1 MILCNHR
8 VIYNILQVNCDE
20 SLYMSKADYKNP
32 VPSKSQHAL
41 IVQQLGL
48 KIVSGEIAENEKIP
62 SEAELCEEFQV
73 SRPVFRE
80 AIRVLNAKGLT
91 YSRPKIG
98 TVVRP
103 RDEWYMLDPD
113 VLYWLI
119 QSTPENEF
127 FKTLSTVRKVLEPE
141 LAYIA
146 ASTAN
151 EQDIQTIKAAYD
163 GMEKAETVAEFIQPD
178 IDFHLAIAKATH
190 NDLLAYMS
198 KMLVLPL
205 QHSIQATSARPNLQT
220 HSLPRHKAILTAIE
234 NKDPLSA
241 RHASLVQLEDAKM
254 AYDLIKK

>member
-1 MILCNHR
+1 L
-8 VIYNILQVNCDE
+8 
-20 SLYMSKADYKNP
+20 
-32 VPSKSQHAL
+32 
-41 IVQQLGL
+41 
-48 KIVSGEIAENEKIP
+48 P
-62 SEAELCEEFQV
+62 SEVDLCEEYKV

-103 RDEWYMLDPD
+103 KDEWHLLDPD
-113 VLYWLI
+113 VLFWLI
-119 QSTPENEF
+119 QTTPEHEF
-127 FKTLSTVRKVLEPE
+127 FKTLSTVRRVLEPE

-151 EQDIQTIKAAYD
+151 EEDIERIKQAYE
-163 GMEKAETVAEFIQPD
+163 GMEKATTVEEFIEPD
-178 IDFHLAIAKATH
+178 IQFHLAIAKATH

-205 QHSIQATSARPNLQT
+205 QQSIQVTSLRPNLQG

-241 RHASLVQLEDAKM
+241 RHASLVQLDDTKM
-254 AYDLIKK
+254 

>member
-1 MILCNHR
+1 
-8 VIYNILQVNCDE
+8 
-20 SLYMSKADYKNP
+20 MSKADYKNP
-32 VPSKSQHAL
+32 IPSKSQHAL

-48 KIVSGEIAENEKIP
+48 KIVSGEISENEKLP
-62 SEAELCEEFQV
+62 SEVDLCEEYKV

-103 RDEWYMLDPD
+103 KDEWHLLDPD
-113 VLYWLI
+113 VLFWLI
-119 QSTPENEF
+119 QTTPEHEF
-127 FKTLSTVRKVLEPE
+127 FKTLSTVRRVLEPE

-151 EQDIQTIKAAYD
+151 EEDIENIKHAYD
-163 GMEKAETVAEFIQPD
+163 GMEKATTVEEFIEPD
-178 IDFHLAIAKATH
+178 IQFHLAIAKATH

-205 QHSIQATSARPNLQT
+205 QQSIQVTSLRPNLQG

-241 RHASLVQLEDAKM
+241 RHASLVQLDDTKM

>member
-1 MILCNHR
+1 
-8 VIYNILQVNCDE
+8 
-20 SLYMSKADYKNP
+20 MSKADYKNP
-32 VPSKSQHAL
+32 IPSKSQHAL

-48 KIVSGEIAENEKIP
+48 KIVSGEISENEKLP
-62 SEAELCEEFQV
+62 SEVDLCEEYKV

-103 RDEWYMLDPD
+103 KDEWHLLDPD
-113 VLYWLI
+113 VLFWLI
-119 QSTPENEF
+119 QTTPEHEF
-127 FKTLSTVRKVLEPE
+127 FKTLSTVRRVLEPE

-151 EQDIQTIKAAYD
+151 KEDIERIKHAYE
-163 GMEKAETVAEFIQPD
+163 GMEKATTVEEFIEPD
-178 IDFHLAIAKATH
+178 IQFHLAIAKATH

-205 QHSIQATSARPNLQT
+205 QQSIQVTSLRPNLQG

-241 RHASLVQLEDAKM
+241 RHASLVQLDDTKM

>member
-1 MILCNHR
+1 
-8 VIYNILQVNCDE
+8 
-20 SLYMSKADYKNP
+20 
-32 VPSKSQHAL
+32 
-41 IVQQLGL
+41 
-48 KIVSGEIAENEKIP
+48 
-62 SEAELCEEFQV
+62 SEVDLCEEYKV

-103 RDEWYMLDPD
+103 KEEWHLLDPD
-113 VLYWLI
+113 VLFWLI
-119 QSTPENEF
+119 QTTPEHEF
-127 FKTLSTVRKVLEPE
+127 FKTLSTVRRVLEPE

-151 EQDIQTIKAAYD
+151 EEDIERIKQAYE
-163 GMEKAETVAEFIQPD
+163 GMEKATTVEEFIEPD
-178 IDFHLAIAKATH
+178 IQFHLAIAKATH

-205 QHSIQATSARPNLQT
+205 QQSIQVTSLRPNLQG

-241 RHASLVQLEDAKM
+241 RHASLVQLDDTKM

>member
-1 MILCNHR
+1 
-8 VIYNILQVNCDE
+8 
-20 SLYMSKADYKNP
+20 MSKADYKNP
-32 VPSKSQHAL
+32 IPSKSQHAL

-48 KIVSGEIAENEKIP
+48 KIVSGEISENEKLP
-62 SEAELCEEFQV
+62 SEVDLCEEYKV

-103 RDEWYMLDPD
+103 KEEWHLLDPD
-113 VLYWLI
+113 VLFWLI
-119 QSTPENEF
+119 QTTPEHEF
-127 FKTLSTVRKVLEPE
+127 FKTLSTVRRVLEPE

-151 EQDIQTIKAAYD
+151 EEDIERIKQAYE
-163 GMEKAETVAEFIQPD
+163 GMEKATTVEEFIEPD
-178 IDFHLAIAKATH
+178 IQFHLAIAKATH

-205 QHSIQATSARPNLQT
+205 QQSIQVTSLRPNLQG

-241 RHASLVQLEDAKM
+241 RHASLVQLDDTKM
-254 AYDLIKK
+254 AYDLIKKIIFYIFSI

>member
-1 MILCNHR
+1 
-8 VIYNILQVNCDE
+8 
-20 SLYMSKADYKNP
+20 MSNADYKNP

-48 KIVSGEIAENEKIP
+48 KIVSGEIPENEKLP
-62 SEAELCEEFQV
+62 SEVELCEEYQV

-91 YSRPKIG
+91 YSRPRIG

-103 RDEWYMLDPD
+103 KEEWYLLDPD
-113 VLYWLI
+113 VLFWLI
-119 QSTPENEF
+119 QTTPENEF
-127 FKTLSTVRKVLEPE
+127 FKTLSTVRRVLEPE

-146 ASTAN
+146 ASTAT
-151 EQDIQTIKAAYD
+151 EDDIQNIKNAYE
-163 GMEKAETVAEFIQPD
+163 GMEKAKNVEEFMQPD
-178 IDFHLAIAKATH
+178 IQFHLAIAKATH

-205 QHSIQATSARPNLQT
+205 QQSIKVTSLRPNLQG

-241 RHASLVQLEDAKM
+241 RHASLVQLDDTKM

>member
-1 MILCNHR
+1 
-8 VIYNILQVNCDE
+8 
-20 SLYMSKADYKNP
+20 MSKADYKNP
-32 VPSKSQHAL
+32 IPSKSQHAL

-48 KIVSGEIAENEKIP
+48 KIVSGEISENEKLP
-62 SEAELCEEFQV
+62 SEIDLCEEYKV

-103 RDEWYMLDPD
+103 KDEWHLLDPD
-113 VLYWLI
+113 VLFWLI
-119 QSTPENEF
+119 QTTPEHEF
-127 FKTLSTVRKVLEPE
+127 FKTLSTVRRVLEPE

-151 EQDIQTIKAAYD
+151 EEDIERIKHAYE
-163 GMEKAETVAEFIQPD
+163 GMEKATTVEEFIEPD
-178 IDFHLAIAKATH
+178 IQFHLAIAKATH

-205 QHSIQATSARPNLQT
+205 QQSIQVTSLRPNLQG

-241 RHASLVQLEDAKM
+241 RHASLVQLDDTKM

>member
-1 MILCNHR
+1 
-8 VIYNILQVNCDE
+8 
-20 SLYMSKADYKNP
+20 MSKADYKNP
-32 VPSKSQHAL
+32 IPSKSQHAL

-48 KIVSGEIAENEKIP
+48 KIVSGEISENEKLP
-62 SEAELCEEFQV
+62 SEVDLCEEYKV

-103 RDEWYMLDPD
+103 KEEWHLLDPD
-113 VLYWLI
+113 VLFWLI
-119 QSTPENEF
+119 QTTPEHEF
-127 FKTLSTVRKVLEPE
+127 FKTLSTVRRVLEPE

-151 EQDIQTIKAAYD
+151 EEDIERIKQAYE
-163 GMEKAETVAEFIQPD
+163 GMEKATTVEEFIEPD
-178 IDFHLAIAKATH
+178 IQFHLAIAKATH

-205 QHSIQATSARPNLQT
+205 QQSIQVTSLRPNLQG

-241 RHASLVQLEDAKM
+241 RHASLVQLD
-254 AYDLIKK
+254 

>member
-1 MILCNHR
+1 
-8 VIYNILQVNCDE
+8 
-20 SLYMSKADYKNP
+20 MSKADYKNP
-32 VPSKSQHAL
+32 IPSKSQHAL

-48 KIVSGEIAENEKIP
+48 KIVSGKISENEKLP
-62 SEAELCEEFQV
+62 SEVDLCEEYKV

-103 RDEWYMLDPD
+103 KEEWHLLDPD
-113 VLYWLI
+113 VLFWLI
-119 QSTPENEF
+119 QTTPEHEF
-127 FKTLSTVRKVLEPE
+127 FKTLSTVRRVLEPE

-151 EQDIQTIKAAYD
+151 EEDIERIKQAYE
-163 GMEKAETVAEFIQPD
+163 GMEKATTVEEFIEPD
-178 IDFHLAIAKATH
+178 IQFHLAIAKATH

-205 QHSIQATSARPNLQT
+205 QQSIQVTSLRPNLQG

-241 RHASLVQLEDAKM
+241 RHASLVQLDDTKM

>member
-1 MILCNHR
+1 
-8 VIYNILQVNCDE
+8 
-20 SLYMSKADYKNP
+20 MSKADYKNP
-32 VPSKSQHAL
+32 IPSKSQHAL

-48 KIVSGEIAENEKIP
+48 KIVSGEISENEKLP
-62 SEAELCEEFQV
+62 SEVDLCEEYKV

-103 RDEWYMLDPD
+103 KEEWHLLDPD
-113 VLYWLI
+113 VLFWLI
-119 QSTPENEF
+119 QTTPEHEF
-127 FKTLSTVRKVLEPE
+127 FKTLSTVRRVLEPE

-151 EQDIQTIKAAYD
+151 EEDIERIKHAYD
-163 GMEKAETVAEFIQPD
+163 GMEKATTVEEFIEPD
-178 IDFHLAIAKATH
+178 IQFHLAIAKATH

-205 QHSIQATSARPNLQT
+205 QQSIQVTSLRPNLQG

-241 RHASLVQLEDAKM
+241 RHASLVQLDDTKM
-254 AYDLIKK
+254 AYDLINKSFDIFTI

>member
-1 MILCNHR
+1 
-8 VIYNILQVNCDE
+8 
-20 SLYMSKADYKNP
+20 MSKADYKNP
-32 VPSKSQHAL
+32 IPSKSQHAL

-48 KIVSGEIAENEKIP
+48 KIVSGEISENEKLP
-62 SEAELCEEFQV
+62 SEVDLCEEYKV

-103 RDEWYMLDPD
+103 KEEWHLLDPD
-113 VLYWLI
+113 VLFWLI
-119 QSTPENEF
+119 QTTPEHEF
-127 FKTLSTVRKVLEPE
+127 FKTLSTVRRVLEPE

-151 EQDIQTIKAAYD
+151 EEDIERIKQAYE
-163 GMEKAETVAEFIQPD
+163 GMEKATTVEEFIEPD
-178 IDFHLAIAKATH
+178 IQFHLAIAKATH

-205 QHSIQATSARPNLQT
+205 QQSIQVTSLRPNLQG
-220 HSLPRHKAILTAIE
+220 HSLPRHKAI
-234 NKDPLSA
+234 
-241 RHASLVQLEDAKM
+241 
-254 AYDLIKK
+254 

>member
-1 MILCNHR
+1 
-8 VIYNILQVNCDE
+8 
-20 SLYMSKADYKNP
+20 MSKADYKNP
-32 VPSKSQHAL
+32 IPSKSQHAL

-48 KIVSGEIAENEKIP
+48 KIVSGEISENEKLP
-62 SEAELCEEFQV
+62 SEVDLCEEYKV

-103 RDEWYMLDPD
+103 KEEWHLLDPD
-113 VLYWLI
+113 VLFWLI
-119 QSTPENEF
+119 QTTPEHEF
-127 FKTLSTVRKVLEPE
+127 FKTLSTVRRVLEPE

-151 EQDIQTIKAAYD
+151 EEDIERIKQAYE
-163 GMEKAETVAEFIQPD
+163 GMEKATTVEEFIEPD
-178 IDFHLAIAKATH
+178 IQFHLAIAKATH

-205 QHSIQATSARPNLQT
+205 QQSIQVTSLRPNLEG

-241 RHASLVQLEDAKM
+241 RHASLVQLDDTKM

>member
-1 MILCNHR
+1 
-8 VIYNILQVNCDE
+8 
-20 SLYMSKADYKNP
+20 MSKADYKNP
-32 VPSKSQHAL
+32 IPSKSQHAL

-48 KIVSGEIAENEKIP
+48 KIVSGEISENEKLP
-62 SEAELCEEFQV
+62 SEVDLCEEYKV

-103 RDEWYMLDPD
+103 KEEWHLLDPD
-113 VLYWLI
+113 VLFWLI
-119 QSTPENEF
+119 QTTPEHEF
-127 FKTLSTVRKVLEPE
+127 FKTLSTVRRVLEPE

-151 EQDIQTIKAAYD
+151 EEDIERIKQAYE
-163 GMEKAETVAEFIQPD
+163 GMEKATTVEEFIEPD
-178 IDFHLAIAKATH
+178 IQFHLAIAKATH

-205 QHSIQATSARPNLQT
+205 QQSIQVTSLRPNLQG
-220 HSLPRHKAILTAIE
+220 H
-234 NKDPLSA
+234 
-241 RHASLVQLEDAKM
+241 
-254 AYDLIKK
+254 

>member
-1 MILCNHR
+1 
-8 VIYNILQVNCDE
+8 
-20 SLYMSKADYKNP
+20 MSKADYKNP
-32 VPSKSQHAL
+32 IPSKSQHAL

-48 KIVSGEIAENEKIP
+48 KIVSGEISENEKLP
-62 SEAELCEEFQV
+62 SEVDLCEEYKV

-103 RDEWYMLDPD
+103 KEEWHLLDPD
-113 VLYWLI
+113 VLFWLI
-119 QSTPENEF
+119 QTTPEHEF
-127 FKTLSTVRKVLEPE
+127 FKTLSTVRRVLEPE

-151 EQDIQTIKAAYD
+151 EEDIERIKQAYE
-163 GMEKAETVAEFIQPD
+163 GMEKATTVEEFIEPD
-178 IDFHLAIAKATH
+178 IQFHLAIARATH

-205 QHSIQATSARPNLQT
+205 QQSIQVTSLRPNLQG

-241 RHASLVQLEDAKM
+241 RHASLVQLDDTKM

>member
-1 MILCNHR
+1 
-8 VIYNILQVNCDE
+8 
-20 SLYMSKADYKNP
+20 MSKADYKNP
-32 VPSKSQHAL
+32 IPSKSQHAL

-48 KIVSGEIAENEKIP
+48 KIVSGEISENEKLP
-62 SEAELCEEFQV
+62 SEVDLCEEYKV

-103 RDEWYMLDPD
+103 KEEWHLLDPD
-113 VLYWLI
+113 VLFWLI
-119 QSTPENEF
+119 QTTPEHEF
-127 FKTLSTVRKVLEPE
+127 FKTLSTVRRVLEPE

-151 EQDIQTIKAAYD
+151 EEDIESIKQAYE
-163 GMEKAETVAEFIQPD
+163 GMEKATTVEEFIEPD
-178 IDFHLAIAKATH
+178 IQFHLAIAKATH

-205 QHSIQATSARPNLQT
+205 QQSIQVTSLRPNLQG

-241 RHASLVQLEDAKM
+241 RHASLVQLDDTKM

>member
-1 MILCNHR
+1 MN
-8 VIYNILQVNCDE
+8 N
-20 SLYMSKADYKNP
+20 SDYKNP
-32 VPSKSQHAL
+32 SPSKSQHAL

-48 KIVSGEIAENEKIP
+48 KIVSGEIKENEKLP
-62 SEAELCEEFQV
+62 SEVELCEEFKV

-103 RDEWYMLDPD
+103 KDEWHLLDPD
-113 VLYWLI
+113 VLFWLI

-127 FKTLSTVRKVLEPE
+127 FKTLSTVRRVLEPE

-146 ASTAN
+146 ASTATD
-151 EQDIQTIKAAYD
+151 EDIQKIQNAYKD
-163 GMEKAETVAEFIQPD
+163 MEKANNVEEFIYPD
-178 IDFHLAIAKATH
+178 IQFHLAIAQATH
-190 NDLLAYMS
+190 NDLLAYML
-198 KMLVLPL
+198 KMLVIPL
-205 QHSIQATSARPNLQT
+205 QQSIQVTSLRPNLQN

-241 RHASLVQLEDAKM
+241 RHASLVQLQDTKV
-254 AYDLIKK
+254 AYDQLKK

>member
-1 MILCNHR
+1 
-8 VIYNILQVNCDE
+8 
-20 SLYMSKADYKNP
+20 MSKADYKNP
-32 VPSKSQHAL
+32 IPSKSQHAL

-48 KIVSGEIAENEKIP
+48 KIVSGEISENEKLP
-62 SEAELCEEFQV
+62 SEVDLCEEYKV

-103 RDEWYMLDPD
+103 KEEWHLLDPD
-113 VLYWLI
+113 VLFWLI
-119 QSTPENEF
+119 QTTPEHEF
-127 FKTLSTVRKVLEPE
+127 FKTLSTVRRVLEPE

-151 EQDIQTIKAAYD
+151 EEDIEGIKQAYE
-163 GMEKAETVAEFIQPD
+163 GMEKATTVEEFIEPD
-178 IDFHLAIAKATH
+178 IQFHLAIAKATH

-205 QHSIQATSARPNLQT
+205 QQSIQVTSLRPNLQG

-241 RHASLVQLEDAKM
+241 RHASLVQLDDTKM

>member
-1 MILCNHR
+1 
-8 VIYNILQVNCDE
+8 
-20 SLYMSKADYKNP
+20 MSKADYKNP
-32 VPSKSQHAL
+32 IPSKSQHAL

-48 KIVSGEIAENEKIP
+48 KIVSGEISENEKLP
-62 SEAELCEEFQV
+62 SEVDLCEEYKV

-103 RDEWYMLDPD
+103 KEEWHLLDPD
-113 VLYWLI
+113 VLFWLI
-119 QSTPENEF
+119 QTTPEHEF
-127 FKTLSTVRKVLEPE
+127 FKTLSTVRRVLEPE

-151 EQDIQTIKAAYD
+151 EEDIERIKQAYE
-163 GMEKAETVAEFIQPD
+163 GMEKATTVEEFIEPD
-178 IDFHLAIAKATH
+178 IQFHLAIAKATH

-205 QHSIQATSARPNLQT
+205 QQSIQVTSLRPNLQG

-241 RHASLVQLEDAKM
+241 RHDSLVQLDDTKM

>member
-1 MILCNHR
+1 
-8 VIYNILQVNCDE
+8 
-20 SLYMSKADYKNP
+20 MSKADYKNP
-32 VPSKSQHAL
+32 IPSKSQHAL

-48 KIVSGEIAENEKIP
+48 KIVSGEISENEKLP
-62 SEAELCEEFQV
+62 SEVDLCEEYKV

-103 RDEWYMLDPD
+103 KEEWHLLDPD
-113 VLYWLI
+113 VLFWLI
-119 QSTPENEF
+119 QTTPEHEF
-127 FKTLSTVRKVLEPE
+127 FKTLSTVRRVLEPE

-151 EQDIQTIKAAYD
+151 EEDIERIKQAYE
-163 GMEKAETVAEFIQPD
+163 GMEKATTVEEFIEPD
-178 IDFHLAIAKATH
+178 IQFHLAIAKATH

-198 KMLVLPL
+198 KMLLLPL
-205 QHSIQATSARPNLQT
+205 QQSIQVTSLRPNLQG

-241 RHASLVQLEDAKM
+241 RHASLVQLDDTKM

>member
-1 MILCNHR
+1 
-8 VIYNILQVNCDE
+8 
-20 SLYMSKADYKNP
+20 MSKADYKNP
-32 VPSKSQHAL
+32 IPSKSQHAL

-48 KIVSGEIAENEKIP
+48 KIVSGEISENEKLP
-62 SEAELCEEFQV
+62 SEVDLCEEYKV

-103 RDEWYMLDPD
+103 KEEWHLLDPD
-113 VLYWLI
+113 VLFWLI
-119 QSTPENEF
+119 QTTPEHEF
-127 FKTLSTVRKVLEPE
+127 FKTLSTVRRVLEPE

-151 EQDIQTIKAAYD
+151 EEDIERIKKAYE
-163 GMEKAETVAEFIQPD
+163 GMEKATTVEEFIEPD
-178 IDFHLAIAKATH
+178 IQFHLAVAKATH

-205 QHSIQATSARPNLQT
+205 QQSIQVTSLRPNLQG

-241 RHASLVQLEDAKM
+241 RHASLVQLDDTKM

>member
-1 MILCNHR
+1 
-8 VIYNILQVNCDE
+8 
-20 SLYMSKADYKNP
+20 MSKADYKNP
-32 VPSKSQHAL
+32 IPSKSQHAL

-48 KIVSGEIAENEKIP
+48 KIVSGEISENEKLP
-62 SEAELCEEFQV
+62 SEVDLCEEYKV

-80 AIRVLNAKGLT
+80 AIRVLSAKGLT

-103 RDEWYMLDPD
+103 KEEWHLLDPD
-113 VLYWLI
+113 VLFWLI
-119 QSTPENEF
+119 QTTPEHEF
-127 FKTLSTVRKVLEPE
+127 FKTLSTVRRVLEPE

-151 EQDIQTIKAAYD
+151 EEDIERIKQAYE
-163 GMEKAETVAEFIQPD
+163 GMEKATTVEEFIEPD
-178 IDFHLAIAKATH
+178 IQFHLAIAKATH

-205 QHSIQATSARPNLQT
+205 QQSIQVTSLRPNLQG

-241 RHASLVQLEDAKM
+241 RHASLVQLDDTKM

>member
-1 MILCNHR
+1 
-8 VIYNILQVNCDE
+8 
-20 SLYMSKADYKNP
+20 MSKADYKNP
-32 VPSKSQHAL
+32 IPSKSQHAL
-41 IVQQLGL
+41 IVQQLGV
-48 KIVSGEIAENEKIP
+48 KIVSGEISENEKLP
-62 SEAELCEEFQV
+62 SEVDLCEEYKV

-103 RDEWYMLDPD
+103 KEEWHLLDPD
-113 VLYWLI
+113 VLFWLI
-119 QSTPENEF
+119 QTTPEHEF
-127 FKTLSTVRKVLEPE
+127 FKTLSTVRRVLEPE

-151 EQDIQTIKAAYD
+151 EEDIERIKQAYE
-163 GMEKAETVAEFIQPD
+163 GMEKATTVEEFIEPD
-178 IDFHLAIAKATH
+178 IQFHLAIAKATH

-205 QHSIQATSARPNLQT
+205 QQSIQVTSLRPNLQG

-241 RHASLVQLEDAKM
+241 RHASLVQLDDTKM

>member
-1 MILCNHR
+1 
-8 VIYNILQVNCDE
+8 
-20 SLYMSKADYKNP
+20 MSKADYKNP
-32 VPSKSQHAL
+32 IPSKSQHAL

-48 KIVSGEIAENEKIP
+48 KIVSGEISENEKLP
-62 SEAELCEEFQV
+62 SEVDLCEEYKV

-103 RDEWYMLDPD
+103 KEEWHLLDPD
-113 VLYWLI
+113 VLFWLI
-119 QSTPENEF
+119 QTTPEHEF
-127 FKTLSTVRKVLEPE
+127 FKTLSTVRRVLEPE

-151 EQDIQTIKAAYD
+151 EEDIKRIKHAYE
-163 GMEKAETVAEFIQPD
+163 GMEKATTVEEFIEPD
-178 IDFHLAIAKATH
+178 IQFHLAIAKATH

-205 QHSIQATSARPNLQT
+205 QQSIQVTSLRPNLQG

-241 RHASLVQLEDAKM
+241 RHASLVQLEDTKM

>member
-1 MILCNHR
+1 
-8 VIYNILQVNCDE
+8 
-20 SLYMSKADYKNP
+20 MSKADYKNP
-32 VPSKSQHAL
+32 IPSKSQHAL

-48 KIVSGEIAENEKIP
+48 KIVSGEISENAKLP
-62 SEAELCEEFQV
+62 SEVDLCEEYKV

-103 RDEWYMLDPD
+103 KEEWHLLDPD
-113 VLYWLI
+113 VLFWLI
-119 QSTPENEF
+119 QTTPEHEF
-127 FKTLSTVRKVLEPE
+127 FKTLSTVRRVLEPE

-151 EQDIQTIKAAYD
+151 EEDIERIKQAYE
-163 GMEKAETVAEFIQPD
+163 GMEKATTVEEFIEPD
-178 IDFHLAIAKATH
+178 IQFHLAIAKATH

-205 QHSIQATSARPNLQT
+205 QQSIQVTSLRPNLQG

-241 RHASLVQLEDAKM
+241 RHASLVQLDDTKM
-254 AYDLIKK
+254 A

>member
-1 MILCNHR
+1 
-8 VIYNILQVNCDE
+8 
-20 SLYMSKADYKNP
+20 MSKADYKNP
-32 VPSKSQHAL
+32 IPSKSQHAL

-48 KIVSGEIAENEKIP
+48 KIVSGEISENEKLP
-62 SEAELCEEFQV
+62 SEVDLCEEYKV

-103 RDEWYMLDPD
+103 KEEWHLLDPD
-113 VLYWLI
+113 VLFWLI
-119 QSTPENEF
+119 QTTPEHEF
-127 FKTLSTVRKVLEPE
+127 FKTLSTVRRVLEPE

-151 EQDIQTIKAAYD
+151 EEDIERIKQAYE
-163 GMEKAETVAEFIQPD
+163 GMEKATTVEEFIEPD
-178 IDFHLAIAKATH
+178 IQFHLAIAKATH

-205 QHSIQATSARPNLQT
+205 QQSIQVTSLRPNLQG
-220 HSLPRHKAILTAIE
+220 HSLPSHKAILTAIE

-241 RHASLVQLEDAKM
+241 RHASLVQLDDTKM

>member
-1 MILCNHR
+1 
-8 VIYNILQVNCDE
+8 
-20 SLYMSKADYKNP
+20 MSKADYKNP
-32 VPSKSQHAL
+32 IPSKSQHAL

-48 KIVSGEIAENEKIP
+48 KIVSGEISENEKLP
-62 SEAELCEEFQV
+62 SEVDLCEEYKV

-103 RDEWYMLDPD
+103 KEEWHLLDPD
-113 VLYWLI
+113 VLFWLI
-119 QSTPENEF
+119 QTTPEHEF
-127 FKTLSTVRKVLEPE
+127 FKTLSTVRRVLEPE

-151 EQDIQTIKAAYD
+151 EEDIERIKQAYE
-163 GMEKAETVAEFIQPD
+163 GMEKATTVEEFIEPD
-178 IDFHLAIAKATH
+178 IQFHLAIAKATH

-205 QHSIQATSARPNLQT
+205 QQSIQVTSLRPNLQG

-234 NKDPLSA
+234 NKD
-241 RHASLVQLEDAKM
+241 RSLLVMLHWFS
-254 AYDLIKK
+254 

>member
-1 MILCNHR
+1 
-8 VIYNILQVNCDE
+8 
-20 SLYMSKADYKNP
+20 MSKADYKNP
-32 VPSKSQHAL
+32 IPSKSQHAL

-48 KIVSGEIAENEKIP
+48 KIVSGEISENEKLP
-62 SEAELCEEFQV
+62 SEVDLCEEYKV

-103 RDEWYMLDPD
+103 KEEWHLLDPD
-113 VLYWLI
+113 VLFWLI
-119 QSTPENEF
+119 QTTPEHEF
-127 FKTLSTVRKVLEPE
+127 FKTLSTVRRVLEPE

-151 EQDIQTIKAAYD
+151 EEDIERIKQAYE
-163 GMEKAETVAEFIQPD
+163 GMEKATTVEEFIEPD
-178 IDFHLAIAKATH
+178 IQFHLAIAKATH

-205 QHSIQATSARPNLQT
+205 QQSIQVTSLRPNLQG

-241 RHASLVQLEDAKM
+241 RHASLVQIDDTKM

>member
-1 MILCNHR
+1 
-8 VIYNILQVNCDE
+8 
-20 SLYMSKADYKNP
+20 MSKADYKNP
-32 VPSKSQHAL
+32 IPSKSQHAL

-48 KIVSGEIAENEKIP
+48 KIVSGEISENEKLP
-62 SEAELCEEFQV
+62 SEVDLCEEYKV

-103 RDEWYMLDPD
+103 KEEWHLLDPD
-113 VLYWLI
+113 VLFWLI
-119 QSTPENEF
+119 QTTPEHEF
-127 FKTLSTVRKVLEPE
+127 FNTLSTVRRVLEPE

-151 EQDIQTIKAAYD
+151 EEDIERIKQAYE
-163 GMEKAETVAEFIQPD
+163 GMEKATTVEEFIEPD
-178 IDFHLAIAKATH
+178 IQFHLAIAKATH

-205 QHSIQATSARPNLQT
+205 QQSIQVTSLRPNLQG

-241 RHASLVQLEDAKM
+241 RHASLVQLDDTKM

>member
-1 MILCNHR
+1 
-8 VIYNILQVNCDE
+8 
-20 SLYMSKADYKNP
+20 MSKADYKNP
-32 VPSKSQHAL
+32 IPSKSQHAL

-48 KIVSGEIAENEKIP
+48 KIVSGEISENEKLP
-62 SEAELCEEFQV
+62 SEVDLCEEYKV

-103 RDEWYMLDPD
+103 KEEWHLLDPD
-113 VLYWLI
+113 VLFWLI
-119 QSTPENEF
+119 QTTPEHEF
-127 FKTLSTVRKVLEPE
+127 FKTLSTVRRVLEPE

-151 EQDIQTIKAAYD
+151 EEDIERIKQAYE
-163 GMEKAETVAEFIQPD
+163 GMEKATTVEEFIEPD
-178 IDFHLAIAKATH
+178 IQFHLAIAKATH

-205 QHSIQATSARPNLQT
+205 QQSIQVTSLRPNLQG

-241 RHASLVQLEDAKM
+241 RHASLVQLDDTKM
-254 AYDLIKK
+254 AYDLIKKWGCSR

>member
-1 MILCNHR
+1 
-8 VIYNILQVNCDE
+8 
-20 SLYMSKADYKNP
+20 MSKADYKNP
-32 VPSKSQHAL
+32 IPSKSQHAL

-48 KIVSGEIAENEKIP
+48 KIVSGEISENAKLP
-62 SEAELCEEFQV
+62 SEVDLCEEYKV

-103 RDEWYMLDPD
+103 KEEWHLLDPD
-113 VLYWLI
+113 VLFWLI
-119 QSTPENEF
+119 QTTPEHEF
-127 FKTLSTVRKVLEPE
+127 FKTLSTVRRVLEPE

-151 EQDIQTIKAAYD
+151 EEDIERIKQAYE
-163 GMEKAETVAEFIQPD
+163 GMEKATTVEEFIEPD
-178 IDFHLAIAKATH
+178 IQFHLAIAKATH

-205 QHSIQATSARPNLQT
+205 QQSIQVTSLRPNLQG

-241 RHASLVQLEDAKM
+241 RHASLVQLDDTKM
-254 AYDLIKK
+254 AYD

>member
-1 MILCNHR
+1 
-8 VIYNILQVNCDE
+8 
-20 SLYMSKADYKNP
+20 MSKADYKNP
-32 VPSKSQHAL
+32 IPSKSQHAL

-48 KIVSGEIAENEKIP
+48 KIVSGEISENEKLP
-62 SEAELCEEFQV
+62 SEVDLCEEYKV

-103 RDEWYMLDPD
+103 KEEWHLLDPD
-113 VLYWLI
+113 VLFWLI
-119 QSTPENEF
+119 QTTPEHEF
-127 FKTLSTVRKVLEPE
+127 FKTLSTVRRVLEPE

-151 EQDIQTIKAAYD
+151 EEDIERIKQAYE
-163 GMEKAETVAEFIQPD
+163 GMEKATTVEEFIEPD
-178 IDFHLAIAKATH
+178 IQFHLAIAKATH

-205 QHSIQATSARPNLQT
+205 QQSIQVTSLRPNLQG

-241 RHASLVQLEDAKM
+241 RHASLVQLDDTKM
-254 AYDLIKK
+254 AYDLIKKYFSLCIRKSLLTPN

>member
-1 MILCNHR
+1 
-8 VIYNILQVNCDE
+8 
-20 SLYMSKADYKNP
+20 MSKADYKNP
-32 VPSKSQHAL
+32 IPSKSQHAL

-48 KIVSGEIAENEKIP
+48 KIVSGEISENEKLP
-62 SEAELCEEFQV
+62 SEVDLCEEYKV

-103 RDEWYMLDPD
+103 KEEWHLLDPD
-113 VLYWLI
+113 VLFWLI
-119 QSTPENEF
+119 QTTPEHEF
-127 FKTLSTVRKVLEPE
+127 FKTLSAVRRVLEPE

-151 EQDIQTIKAAYD
+151 EEDIERIKHAYD
-163 GMEKAETVAEFIQPD
+163 GMEKATTVEEFIEPD
-178 IDFHLAIAKATH
+178 IQFHLAIAKATH

-205 QHSIQATSARPNLQT
+205 QQSIQVTSLRPNLQG

-241 RHASLVQLEDAKM
+241 RHASLVQLDDTKM

>member
-1 MILCNHR
+1 
-8 VIYNILQVNCDE
+8 
-20 SLYMSKADYKNP
+20 MSKADYKNP
-32 VPSKSQHAL
+32 IPSKSQHAL

-48 KIVSGEIAENEKIP
+48 KIVSGEISENEKLP
-62 SEAELCEEFQV
+62 SEVDLCEEYKV

-103 RDEWYMLDPD
+103 KEEWHLLDPD
-113 VLYWLI
+113 VLFWLI
-119 QSTPENEF
+119 QTTPEHEF
-127 FKTLSTVRKVLEPE
+127 CKTLSTVRRVLEPG
-141 LAYIA
+141 LADIA
-146 ASTAN
+146 ASAAN
-151 EQDIQTIKAAYD
+151 EEDIERIKHAYD
-163 GMEKAETVAEFIQPD
+163 GMEKATTVEEFIEPD
-178 IDFHLAIAKATH
+178 IQFHLAIAKATH

-205 QHSIQATSARPNLQT
+205 QQSIQVTSLRPNLQG

-241 RHASLVQLEDAKM
+241 RHASLVQLDDTKM